1 MESMGQIVKPI
12 GDYLALKC
20 RKTNKQEAVMN
31 WFWISVGALGGLF
44 FLFGK
49 GRRGLKKKGARTGGA
64 SAGKMTMQERVEQAL
79 AAEDVDAM
87 AKLLE
92 TVDDPVLRHA
102 LFGQIVA
109 VHYRQRSEQAHRH
122 AFYRYAGQHIEE
134 VPAALDALEKTEDG
148 RPDRVESFK
157 MMAIAMG
164 EEERFEEAIKVCETA
179 ISLGLEDGTKTGFEG
194 RITRLKKKRDA
205 DS

>member
-20 RKTNKQEAVMN
+20 RKTNKQEAMMN

-44 FLFGK
+44 FLLGR
-49 GRRGLKKKGARTGGA
+49 GRRRMKPKDARTADA
-64 SAGKMTMQERVEQAL
+64 SAGKITLQERVAQAS
-79 AAEDVDAM
+79 ASDDVDAM

-92 TVDDPVLRHA
+92 TVDDPVLRHS
-102 LFGQIVA
+102 LFGKIVSG
-109 VHYRQRSEQAHRH
+109 HYRQRSDPDHRD
-122 AFYRYAGQHIEE
+122 AFYRYAGQHIKE

-157 MMAIAMG
+157 MVAIAMG
-164 EEERFEEAIKVCETA
+164 EDERLEEAIKVCETA
-179 ISLGLEDGTKTGFEG
+179 VSLGLEDGTKTGFEG
-194 RITRLKKKRDA
+194 RIARLKKKWDA
-205 DS
+205 GS